1 MKNCLICK
9 ETINF
14 ILITFECGIQRE
26 HYYCTDCFKSWYSF
40 KTPNCIICMKNEI
53 INICDLDLNV
63 LYTQHISISLDTL
76 FNQIEIC
83 RKNILLRQK
92 EKIELLLYK
101 YKDDSILKEV
111 LESLYLDKENN
122 TNNQILIKKQN
133 ELINSLDEKI
143 QLQQYTITEYNELII
158 SIEIKYN
165 KLKEFIIKIKDILEK
180 KELLIKQKNENID
193 NLTKIIDTFKN
204 NQIIKEFGPLNNKV

>member
-1 MKNCLICK
+1 
-9 ETINF
+9 
-14 ILITFECGIQRE
+14 
-26 HYYCTDCFKSWYSF
+26 
-40 KTPNCIICMKNEI
+40 MKNEI